1 MYTLFYPPRG
11 KAIKNID
18 LFQMKTYIIDEF
30 ENYWFNS
37 TSDALIQCFLNG
49 KYVSEMMFTEQ

>member
-18 LFQMKTYIIDEF
+18 LFKMETYIIDEF

-37 TSDALIQCFLNG
+37 NIII
-49 KYVSEMMFTEQ
+49 MMFTEQ

>member
-37 TSDALIQCFLNG
+37 TSDASIQCFLNG
-49 KYVSEMMFTEQ
+49 